1 MNKSVIAFPF
11 CFADI
16 YCLLDFAALTA
27 SLLLHLRLPQS
38 PRMGRLWELK
48 PHSQSQPRAPGNFLS
63 LPSSVISSL
72 YIMLLYKQQLSGDL
86 GHDSEILPTGLVSQA
101 AVSFS
106 KPSQGGSSVR
116 KTLHRLSI
124 LCLRDLWS
132 SILQEQALNSVYLL

>member
-1 MNKSVIAFPF
+1 
-11 CFADI
+11 
-16 YCLLDFAALTA
+16 
-27 SLLLHLRLPQS
+27 
-38 PRMGRLWELK
+38 
-48 PHSQSQPRAPGNFLS
+48 
-63 LPSSVISSL
+63 
-72 YIMLLYKQQLSGDL
+72 MLLYKQQLSGDL

-132 SILQEQALNSVYLL
+132 SILQEQTLNSVYLL